1 MPARIC
7 IIVLMLSLVPA
18 LQADPAPD
26 EPAPAAPE
34 TETRDRPTAEDLDRI
49 RLALPPDLD
58 ARSSRAELWSE
69 LLESAVEAARL
80 REELA
85 RSQADLSIIRKE
97 LDELRQFIFDHEEFG
112 SDYDEYQRIK
122 EVAER
127 ETRRRAAGIR
137 RKQLDDER
145 EAQRKGRNAEQQQRS
160 QEELARIRAERYQQ
174 AGFTPIGLDVFTGR
188 SSYFYAPE
196 DSSQPPLVYKPYRL
210 GIKYANPTTSQD
222 IDYTQMTISGSI
234 LNAAADIRSIGVA
247 ITFFDEHSNQIGAEI
262 VQLENARPNVP
273 YPFTAKLQMALNRPF
288 ASHASYV
295 LYSDPVP

>member
-26 EPAPAAPE
+26 EPTPATPE
-34 TETRDRPTAEDLDRI
+34 TETRDRPTAEELDRI

-69 LLESAVEAARL
+69 LLENAVKAARL

-112 SDYDEYQRIK
+112 SDYEEYQRIK

-127 ETRRRAAGIR
+127 ETRRRAAEVR
-137 RKQLDDER
+137 RKELDDQR

-174 AGFTPIGLDVFTGR
+174 AGFTSIGLDVFMGR

-234 LNAAADIRSIGVA
+234 LNAAEDIRSIGVA